1 MNAIAKGRFILIQQ
15 TTGSAAFVKY
25 GNKTDRPPEAAYAV
39 LCAVYVPSGF
49 HELSI
54 RKEVYPMRQFQG
66 IEKSET
72 TPWSRLSMRSYIPGS
87 KNS

>member
-1 MNAIAKGRFILIQQ
+1 MNAIAKGRFFPIQQ
-15 TTGSAAFVKY
+15 TTGSAAFVKN
-25 GNKTDRPPEAAYAV
+25 GNKMDRPPEAVYAV

-49 HELSI
+49 HELIS
-54 RKEVYPMRQFQG
+54 RKEVYPIRQFQG

-72 TPWSRLSMRSYIPGS
+72 TPWSRHVNAVGS